1 MLRLVTTRAARHAA
15 RAVAPACN
23 VAFQRGYAEGGD
35 IVKDVFL
42 NQQKQFRALLDA
54 TKDLEV
60 PVDGDSAAIK
70 AYAEKRKAI
79 MQKVRRRRNAQ
90 TETRPRP
97 DRRATGVGDPSVP
110 GTEPSV
116 ASATTLNARK
126 RARCWFRVSSSVRV
140 FFLVLPVVAR
150 DRLTLTHAS
159 PPRTHLKKTQLGIM
173 TTEERIEATLASGVE
188 PGQSAREYL
197 AFAAAQRAAM
207 GLEDVSGLGKAL
219 DEALAEVEKA
229 AGKPLMMDDAAGM
242 KALYAKVEGAVADA
256 GLSGD
261 LATASM
267 VADAENEIKHLKA
280 ELAKN
285 K

>member
-23 VAFQRGYAEGGD
+23 VAFQRGYAESGD

-60 PVDGDSAAIK
+60 PVNGDRAAIK

-110 GTEPSV
+110 GTE
-116 ASATTLNARK
+116 R
-126 RARCWFRVSSSVRV
+126 RE
-140 FFLVLPVVAR
+140 R
-150 DRLTLTHAS
+150 DDS
-159 PPRTHLKKTQLGIM
+159 
-173 TTEERIEATLASGVE
+173 
-188 PGQSAREYL
+188 
-197 AFAAAQRAAM
+197 QRAKARA
-207 GLEDVSGLGKAL
+207 LLVSRF
-219 DEALAEVEKA
+219 VFC
-229 AGKPLMMDDAAGM
+229 
-242 KALYAKVEGAVADA
+242 
-256 GLSGD
+256 
-261 LATASM
+261 
-267 VADAENEIKHLKA
+267 
-280 ELAKN
+280 
-285 K
+285 

>member
-79 MQKVRRRRNAQ
+79 MQKVRRRRNAR

-110 GTEPSV
+110 GTRS
-116 ASATTLNARK
+116 ASA
-126 RARCWFRVSSSVRV
+126 S
-140 FFLVLPVVAR
+140 
-150 DRLTLTHAS
+150 
-159 PPRTHLKKTQLGIM
+159 RTRR
-173 TTEERIEATLASGVE
+173 EREN
-188 PGQSAREYL
+188 SAL
-197 AFAAAQRAAM
+197 
-207 GLEDVSGLGKAL
+207 LVSGF
-219 DEALAEVEKA
+219 VFC
-229 AGKPLMMDDAAGM
+229 
-242 KALYAKVEGAVADA
+242 
-256 GLSGD
+256 
-261 LATASM
+261 
-267 VADAENEIKHLKA
+267 
-280 ELAKN
+280 
-285 K
+285 

>member
-79 MQKVRRRRNAQ
+79 MQKVRRRRNAR

-110 GTEPSV
+110 GTISD
-116 ASATTLNARK
+116 ANATLGAKTR
-126 RARCWFRVSSSVRV
+126 RCVVGFAFRLLLGF
-140 FFLVLPVVAR
+140 FFLVKSRRRAR
-150 DRLTLTHAS
+150 STH
-159 PPRTHLKKTQLGIM
+159 PPRFASTHTPPQLGIM

-219 DEALAEVEKA
+219 DEALAAVEKA

-242 KALYAKVEGAVADA
+242 KALYAKVEGAVAGA

>member
-79 MQKVRRRRNAQ
+79 MQKVRRRRNAR

-110 GTEPSV
+110 IKPSV
-116 ASATTLNARK
+116 ANATRARK
-126 RARCWFRVSSSVRV
+126 QKKNSALLVSRFV
-140 FFLVLPVVAR
+140 FC
-150 DRLTLTHAS
+150 
-159 PPRTHLKKTQLGIM
+159 
-173 TTEERIEATLASGVE
+173 
-188 PGQSAREYL
+188 
-197 AFAAAQRAAM
+197 
-207 GLEDVSGLGKAL
+207 
-219 DEALAEVEKA
+219 
-229 AGKPLMMDDAAGM
+229 
-242 KALYAKVEGAVADA
+242 
-256 GLSGD
+256 
-261 LATASM
+261 
-267 VADAENEIKHLKA
+267 
-280 ELAKN
+280 
-285 K
+285 